1 MTDWIDTRNRL
12 PHDLKLKLVTVHNL
26 HQGRLYVTVA
36 TYNPVGGRWE
46 PVTGSVIAWMD
57 APKPYRR

>member
-36 TYNPVGGRWE
+36 TYNPVGAGHWKRDCLDGCTQAIQE
-46 PVTGSVIAWMD
+46 IEL
-57 APKPYRR
+57 